1 MAARVLLATIPLWC
15 LSFLIMSHKEAVC
28 GKKVDLVICDEA
40 DTLKRVHN
48 GCMAVRIYHFAQG
61 SCVRQKVDL
70 VICDEADTL
79 KRVHNG
85 CMAVCIY
92 HVAQGSCLRQKGG
105 PGDMC

>member
-1 MAARVLLATIPLWC
+1 ML
-15 LSFLIMSHKEAVC
+15 HKEAVC
-28 GKKVDLVICDEA
+28 GKKVDLA
-40 DTLKRVHN
+40 K
-48 GCMAVRIYHFAQG
+48 
-61 SCVRQKVDL
+61 
-70 VICDEADTL
+70 CDEADTL